1 MSPALDRPLGK
12 PLVVNLI
19 TPSESQPEPNEAA
32 VPLKP
37 ETPPATED
45 REPRL
50 SPQIQQVPTISR
62 DITPAKDVKSE
73 NCIGFASIPVRL
85 AGPLEFHGT
94 YQKRNS
100 INAPLATTEP
110 ILVASCTRGC
120 EAFSA
125 CGGVSA
131 SGLKEGLARSPAFTF
146 SSVSQALG
154 FYTAVPSL
162 FRYLKKAAERTTR
175 HGILTSV
182 TPHIVGTSVHVRFVY
197 TCGDATAGQAMTT
210 WATDAACSALMLE
223 RRPPGLIHFMSD
235 GNTSGDKELAWGS
248 LPEPSGVSVIA
259 WGTITHDASETMLG
273 CSTQELKSA
282 LSVLEGGG
290 ARHGQIGQGVNST
303 ANIVAAMFISCGQ
316 DVASVLE
323 SGVSHLTGEYDPTT
337 KDLTLSL
344 SFPSLLVRTVESS
357 ASHAT
362 QREALELVGC
372 AGAGRRWAFAETV
385 AGFALALNLSTLAAF
400 ASNTLAAGHKNN
412 NLARGPKAK
421 L

>member
-19 TPSESQPEPNEAA
+19 TPSESQSEPNEAA
-32 VPLKP
+32 VPLKS

-45 REPRL
+45 RESRL
-50 SPQIQQVPTISR
+50 STQIQQVPTISR
-62 DITPAKDVKSE
+62 DITQAKEVKTE

-94 YQKRNS
+94 CQKLDS

-110 ILVASCTRGC
+110 TLVASCTRGC

-131 SGLKEGLARSPAFTF
+131 SGLQEGLARSPAFTF
-146 SSVSQALG
+146 STVSQALK

-175 HGILTSV
+175 HGILTAV
-182 TPHIVGTSVHVRFVY
+182 TPHIVGTSVHVRFMY
-197 TCGDATAGQAMTT
+197 TCGDATAGQDMTT
-210 WATDAACSALMLE
+210 RATEAACSALMLE
-223 RRPPGLIHFMSD
+223 RRPPGLIHFMID
-235 GNTSGDKELAWGS
+235 GNMSGDKKPAWGS
-248 LPEPSGVSVIA
+248 LLEPSGVSVIA
-259 WGTITHDASETMLG
+259 WGTITNDVSEKMLG
-273 CSTQELKSA
+273 CSTQKLKAA

-290 ARHGQIGQGVNST
+290 VRHGQIGQGVNNT
-303 ANIVAAMFISCGQ
+303 AHIVAAMFISCGQ
-316 DVASVLE
+316 DVASVPE
-323 SGVSHLTGEYDPTT
+323 SGLSHLTGEYDPTT

-344 SFPSLLVRTVESS
+344 FFPSLLVGTVESS
-357 ASHAT
+357 ASYAT
-362 QREALELVGC
+362 QREALELIGC
-372 AGAGRRWAFAETV
+372 AGAGRKWAFAETV
-385 AGFALALNLSTLAAF
+385 AGFALALDLSTLAAI
-400 ASNTLAAGHKNN
+400 ASNTLAASHKNN
-412 NLARGPKAK
+412 NFARGPKSK